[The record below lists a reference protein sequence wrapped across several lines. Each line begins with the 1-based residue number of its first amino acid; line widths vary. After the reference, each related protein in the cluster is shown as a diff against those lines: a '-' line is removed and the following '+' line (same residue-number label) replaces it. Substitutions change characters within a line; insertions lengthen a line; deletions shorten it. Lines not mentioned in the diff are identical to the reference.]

1 MKTDFLPKEKNIKT
15 SEKIHNQST
24 ELLQTEEIFI
34 NQKEEIKKIKK
45 KRLELKNSNQ
55 NSAKGINLN
64 IIKNRKEKKFNT
76 IDNINLTET
85 KKFPRNNFK
94 LNSKINK
101 NIVGKTKIIS
111 RTRLNNNNNIK
122 KLKLKFPSDNTSATK
137 GKNENKSKKIRNLNN
152 NTQEINK
159 SDFVEEN
166 TIINND
172 NDAESIIDLENE
184 IDFLSLLNINKFQRC
199 DCIISEKINENYYNE
214 LFDNEN
220 NNTNDEIPKIKENW
234 TNINIMNR
242 TNTYKKIKLQ
252 IPNIIFNSNFNF
264 NNTVIRT
271 KNVIDYNTKGV
282 KINLHLKLYDKSSF
296 WIFTRCYIDNNIED
310 NKKFKTIN
318 ANSIKMNLDIND
330 NEDKKSKIFNK
341 YSTVIKIFKNKNSNQ
356 AFVSFGTFYK
366 NKKSGHLHYKTFLK
380 RQLVDF
386 VHEDNNYYYLENDLC
401 EFDIIVIDLGNEFLQ
416 AKISLNNREKY
427 NNIKSNFYLPIT
439 QKAKLMFCGEGNNI
453 KITELEIKSFIKYD
467 ENRERFDLILSDERK
482 ACDRCLIG

>member
-137 GKNENKSKKIRNLNN
+137 GKNENKSKKIRNLNT

-159 SDFVEEN
+159 
-166 TIINND
+166 
-172 NDAESIIDLENE
+172 
-184 IDFLSLLNINKFQRC
+184 
-199 DCIISEKINENYYNE
+199 
-214 LFDNEN
+214 
-220 NNTNDEIPKIKENW
+220 
-234 TNINIMNR
+234 
-242 TNTYKKIKLQ
+242 
-252 IPNIIFNSNFNF
+252 
-264 NNTVIRT
+264 
-271 KNVIDYNTKGV
+271 
-282 KINLHLKLYDKSSF
+282 
-296 WIFTRCYIDNNIED
+296 
-310 NKKFKTIN
+310 
-318 ANSIKMNLDIND
+318 
-330 NEDKKSKIFNK
+330 
-341 YSTVIKIFKNKNSNQ
+341 
-356 AFVSFGTFYK
+356 
-366 NKKSGHLHYKTFLK
+366 
-380 RQLVDF
+380 
-386 VHEDNNYYYLENDLC
+386 
-401 EFDIIVIDLGNEFLQ
+401 
-416 AKISLNNREKY
+416 
-427 NNIKSNFYLPIT
+427 
-439 QKAKLMFCGEGNNI
+439 
-453 KITELEIKSFIKYD
+453 
-467 ENRERFDLILSDERK
+467 
-482 ACDRCLIG
+482 